1 MKVAA
6 GSLVPPHQ
14 FDLVDD
20 SVALRTSQGQ
30 LPWFHRP
37 DPQVLPRRWRL
48 TWSNLTAAAAQAI
61 DDHYTD
67 HPHAVWT
74 LRLPGGATARVQWA
88 SPPTIQWDSAV
99 FASSVAGEVEEAL
112 AFE

>member
-1 MKVAA
+1 MCIR
-6 GSLVPPHQ
+6 
-14 FDLVDD
+14 D
-20 SVALRTSQGQ
+20 S
-30 LPWFHRP
+30 
-37 DPQVLPRRWRL
+37 
-48 TWSNLTAAAAQAI
+48 
-61 DDHYTD
+61 HYTD
-67 HPHAVWT
+67 HPHAVWA